1 VPEEVG
7 GAGDNYVFLSSMIH
21 AHADDLFQGMKVKG
35 CYQFRLT
42 RNADLA
48 LDSEDV
54 EDLARALRGELFS
67 RRYGDAVRL
76 EVADTCPKHLSDYLL
91 KQFNLS
97 ETELYQVNGPV
108 NLTRLFS
115 ITGLDS
121 HPELQYT
128 PFTPQIPKLLQNS
141 ENIFSVIS
149 KQDILLLHPFE
160 SFTPVVDLL
169 RQAAKDP
176 HVLAVRQTLYRSGAN
191 SEIVDAL
198 VDAARNGK
206 EVTAV
211 IELRALRRRVQ
222 PATGQ
227 PPASGRRG
235 GDLRRGRLQDPRQD
249 DADPAPRAGRDR
261 ALRAPGYRQ
270 LPRRQRPPVHRLQPA
285 DLRRRLC
292 EDVGKLFSQ
301 LIGMG
306 KTLRM
311 KKLLH
316 APFTLK
322 KGMLDMIA
330 RETQFALDGKPAHI
344 IAKFNSLTDPKIIRA
359 LYKASQSG
367 VRIDLVVRGMCCLRP
382 GIAGVSHNIHVRS
395 IIGRFLEH
403 TRVFYFLNGG
413 EEQMFLSSADWME
426 RNLDKRVETC
436 FPVEGKKLLLRVKK
450 ELELPDRQHPQLEPA
465 VGRPLRAQHADRQ
478 PEPAQCPGD
487 VAGAAGQPDL
497 PVTRTEEAEKGR
509 SIRIVWRACSARS
522 GQSHP
527 RQPFRFLAKSAWV
540 SWFRPASFPGTPRP
554 GCCHWRSVPPGHLLG
569 AADVVEQDRE
579 AQQHAQAN
587 QLDAVVA
594 EIGELVLGNV
604 AAVAAH
610 QQREHLLVFAGEAGQ
625 VRVLDQVGAMLVV
638 VVVGDV
644 QAHFMHLGGPA
655 EQFAP
660 DTVFQIPILGH
671 LIERMQGLALDPHRL
686 FQIDV
691 VALHQRGQG
700 ALAHVFVVM
709 ATQQVVE
716 HAFTQRA
723 FTMVHALQFEGV
735 EDGFEN
741 RQAGR
746 EDGAAVRLDAFEV
759 DLLDVAE
766 LEQFALEPGQAL
778 GVHFPVPWPPAFS
791 ARPMARMVP
800 EEPMASSQVRRCRA
814 CSMLMISRRAA
825 VYAWA

>member
-1 VPEEVG
+1 MNTEGLSEVEVKDAQPVVEQIAETPPELEPAPVVAEAPHVAVPSAVAIPGLDDSSLYIHRELSQLQFNIRVLEQALDESYPLLERLKFLLIFSSNLDEFFEIRVAGLKKQITFAREQAGADGLQPHQALARISELVHGHVDRQYAILNDILLPELEKHQVRFIRRRYWTTKLKTWVRRYFRDEIAPIITPIGLDPTHPFPLLVNKSLNFIVELEGVDAFGRDSGLAIIPAPRLLPRIIKVPEDVCG
-7 GAGDNYVFLSSMIH
+7 PGDNYVFLSSMIH

-48 LDSEDV
+48 L
-54 EDLARALRGELFS
+54 ALRGELFS

-76 EVADTCPKHLSDYLL
+76 EVADTCPKLLSDYLL

-97 ETELYQVNGPV
+97 ESELYQVNGPV

-141 ENIFSVIS
+141 ENIFTVIS

-169 RQAAKDP
+169 LQAAKDP

-211 IELRALRRRVQ
+211 IELRARFDEESNLQLASRLQAAGAVVIYGVVGFKTHAKMMLILRREAGEIVRY
-222 PATGQ
+222 AHLGTGNYH
-227 PPASGRRG
+227 AGNAKLYTDYS
-235 GDLRRGRLQDPRQD
+235 LLTSD
-249 DADPAPRAGRDR
+249 DA
-261 ALRAPGYRQ
+261 
-270 LPRRQRPPVHRLQPA
+270 
-285 DLRRRLC
+285 LC

-395 IIGRFLEH
+395 IIGRLLEH

-436 FPVEGKKLLLRVKK
+436 FPVEGKKLIMRVKK
-450 ELELPDRQHPQLEPA
+450 ELELYLTDNTHSWSLQSD
-465 VGRPLRAQHADRQ
+465 GRYIRNTPTGNQN
-478 PEPAQCPGD
+478 P
-487 VAGAAGQPDL
+487 
-497 PVTRTEEAEKGR
+497 R
-509 SIRIVWRACSARS
+509 S
-522 GQSHP
+522 
-527 RQPFRFLAKSAWV
+527 
-540 SWFRPASFPGTPRP
+540 
-554 GCCHWRSVPPGHLLG
+554 
-569 AADVVEQDRE
+569 
-579 AQQHAQAN
+579 AQAT
-587 QLDAVVA
+587 LL
-594 EIGELVLGNV
+594 ERLGS
-604 AAVAAH
+604 
-610 QQREHLLVFAGEAGQ
+610 
-625 VRVLDQVGAMLVV
+625 
-638 VVVGDV
+638 
-644 QAHFMHLGGPA
+644 
-655 EQFAP
+655 
-660 DTVFQIPILGH
+660 PIL
-671 LIERMQGLALDPHRL
+671 
-686 FQIDV
+686 
-691 VALHQRGQG
+691 
-700 ALAHVFVVM
+700 
-709 ATQQVVE
+709 
-716 HAFTQRA
+716 
-723 FTMVHALQFEGV
+723 
-735 EDGFEN
+735 
-741 RQAGR
+741 
-746 EDGAAVRLDAFEV
+746 AVR
-759 DLLDVAE
+759 
-766 LEQFALEPGQAL
+766 
-778 GVHFPVPWPPAFS
+778 
-791 ARPMARMVP
+791 
-800 EEPMASSQVRRCRA
+800 
-814 CSMLMISRRAA
+814 
-825 VYAWA
+825 